1 MRLCKFQKIYKVF
14 NPSLEIVS
22 RELRE
27 RERCKRVDS
36 SMLFV
41 QLDLT
46 GFAEWEIVVEIARKE
61 RVSIGMRM
69 NNAGRR

>member
-1 MRLCKFQKIYKVF
+1 M
-14 NPSLEIVS
+14 
-22 RELRE
+22 
-27 RERCKRVDS
+27 DS

-69 NNAGRR
+69 NNVGRR